1 MDWDTASREELLQ
14 LIAAQQEQIAA
25 LTAQV
30 VALTMRVKELE
41 DRLATDSHNSSKP
54 PSSDGFRQKT
64 RSLREPSGK
73 RPGGQAGHDGTTLRL
88 VETPDRIVRHRPA
101 RCPACGQGLE
111 DAEATRMERRQ
122 VVDLPA
128 IRLEVV
134 EHQAQ
139 CLVCPR
145 CAAVTAGSFPAGVE
159 QPVQYG
165 PRIQALG
172 VYLLTYQLV
181 PYERT
186 RELLEDVCGCA
197 PCPATLQA
205 AVERTAAGLV
215 NTEAAIKR
223 ALRDAAVEHFD
234 ETGLRVEGRRQWLH
248 VASTKE
254 LTHYSWHA
262 KRGTAATD
270 ASGILPA
277 FTGIAVHDGW
287 QPYFTYDCAHAL
299 CNAHH
304 LRELTFVEE
313 QDQQAWA
320 GEMKRLLLDIK
331 KRVEAERAAGRAEAD
346 AETRQEFAARYQQII
361 EAGLAANP
369 PPAPP
374 PPGQR
379 GRRKQSKAKNLLDR
393 LSDHRR
399 EVLAFLEDFR
409 VPFDNNLAERDLRMM
424 KVQQKISGGFRSE
437 VGATAFCRIRS
448 YVSTM
453 RKQRQNALTAIE
465 RVFAGTP
472 VIPSLQQ
479 AG

>member
-30 VALTMRVKELE
+30 VALTLRVKELE

-64 RSLREPSGK
+64 RSLREHSGK
-73 RPGGQAGHDGTTLRL
+73 RPGGQAGHAGNTLRL
-88 VETPDRIVRHRPA
+88 VETPDRIVRHRPDQ
-101 RCPACGQGLE
+101 CPACGQGLADSE
-111 DAEATRMERRQ
+111 STSTERRQ

-128 IRLEVV
+128 IRLDVV
-134 EHQAQ
+134 EHQAE

-172 VYLLTYQLV
+172 VYLLTYQFV

-186 RELLEDVCGCA
+186 RELLEDVCGGA

-215 NTEAAIKR
+215 DTEAAIKR
-223 ALRDAAVEHFD
+223 ALQDAGVEHFD
-234 ETGLRVEGRRQWLH
+234 ETGLRVAGRRQWLH
-248 VASTKE
+248 VASTEE
-254 LTHYSWHA
+254 LTHSSWHA
-262 KRGTAATD
+262 KRGTGATD
-270 ASGILPA
+270 AIGILPA
-277 FTGIAVHDGW
+277 FRGTAVHDGW
-287 QPYFTYDCAHAL
+287 QPYYTYDCAHAL

-313 QDQQAWA
+313 QDRQAWA
-320 GEMKRLLLDIK
+320 GELKRLLLDIK
-331 KRVEAERAAGRAEAD
+331 ERVATERTAGREALD
-346 AETRQEFAARYQQII
+346 ASTRQDFAARYSEIL
-361 EAGLAANP
+361 ASGLAANP
-369 PPAPP
+369 LPEPS

-379 GRRKQSKAKNLLDR
+379 GRRKQSKARNLLDR
-393 LSDHRR
+393 LSAHQR
-399 EVLAFLEDFR
+399 EVLAFMTDFQ

-437 VGATAFCRIRS
+437 EGATAFCRIRG

-453 RKQRQNALTAIE
+453 RKQGQNVLTAIE
-465 RVFAGTP
+465 RVFAGSP
-472 VIPSLQQ
+472 LVPSLQQ